1 MKLSVVSRTSV
12 TTILLPCSSCGLF
25 PSTLLKPAIT
35 DSDINLHHSG
45 AWIVLPTYMIYII
58 GTEILA
64 GLELASGE
72 TKKTQ

>member
-1 MKLSVVSRTSV
+1 MRA
-12 TTILLPCSSCGLF
+12 TTQFYTDLLY
-25 PSTLLKPAIT
+25 
-35 DSDINLHHSG
+35 SG
-45 AWIVLPTYMIYII
+45 AWIVLPTYMIYLI

>member
-1 MKLSVVSRTSV
+1 MWIVPKYV
-12 TTILLPCSSCGLF
+12 T
-25 PSTLLKPAIT
+25 KPAIT
-35 DSDINLHHSG
+35 HSDIDLHYSG